1 MRTLIS
7 AFVFSLFTLTP
18 LMSSAGPGDS
28 CHFHGSKPAAE
39 ATILQCANQRK
50 AVLIKG
56 GKLDKSWADVKQE
69 SITYIDGKKGK
80 EWKVVFA
87 NPRAPDQTKSNL
99 YLFFTPPGN
108 FIAANHTGQ

>member
-7 AFVFSLFTLTP
+7 AIVFSLFTLTP
-18 LMSSAGPGDS
+18 LVSNAGPGGS
-28 CHFHGSKPAAE
+28 CHFHGSKPAAQT
-39 ATILQCANQRK
+39 TILQCANQRK
-50 AVLIKG
+50 AALVQD
-56 GKLDKSWADVKQE
+56 GKLDKSWTDIKQA
-69 SITYIDGKKGK
+69 SVDYIEGKKGK

-87 NPRAPDQTKSNL
+87 NPRAPEQTKTNL